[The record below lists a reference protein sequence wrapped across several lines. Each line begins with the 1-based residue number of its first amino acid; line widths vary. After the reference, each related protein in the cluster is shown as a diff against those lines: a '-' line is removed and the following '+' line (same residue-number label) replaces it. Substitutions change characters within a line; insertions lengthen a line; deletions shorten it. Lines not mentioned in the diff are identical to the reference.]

1 MGDIKKLAGQTAI
14 YGIPTIIG
22 RFLNYLL
29 VPIYTYSLAADRY
42 GVVSELYAY
51 VSFLMIVLTYGM
63 ETAFFRFSQTEKDK
77 RTVFNTA
84 MLSLFTTTTLF
95 LLVTL
100 LNLSK
105 ISSLMGYADNRN
117 YIAMFLI
124 IVSLDALRAIPY
136 AKLRLDNRA
145 GRFALIKSVDIFSNI
160 GFNLLFF
167 FVLKPDDL
175 VGCIFLSNLLAS
187 AIAMLMLAPEYM
199 RFRLKIDRKLLKR
212 MLLYGL
218 PVMLGGLAGMVN
230 ETFDRIA
237 LKHLAVCPTGESDC
251 HAYLMQ
257 QIGIYG
263 ACYKLSII
271 MSLFIQAFKF
281 AAEPFF
287 FSKMR
292 NKDAKQTYAL
302 VMRFYTLFLLAI
314 FLGVVAY
321 MDLFQYFVGKEY
333 REGLAIVPI
342 LLLANLCLGVY
353 YNLSIW
359 YKVSDKT
366 VYGAYIS
373 GIGAAITLA
382 LNFVLVPRF
391 GYMGAAW
398 TTLICYA
405 AIMVICYGFGQRFYP
420 VNYPVKRLF
429 LYFLLALGL
438 FFAMS
443 GIRFEAL
450 AARLCFNS
458 AMLLVFLGVVFAFE
472 RRTLASKQE

>member
-100 LNLSK
+100 VNLSK
-105 ISSLMGYADNRN
+105 ISSIMGYQDNRN

-167 FVLKPDDL
+167 FVIKPDDL

-199 RFRLKIDRKLLKR
+199 HFRLKIDRNLLKS

-237 LKHLAVCPTGESDC
+237 LKHLAVCPSGESDC
-251 HAYLMQ
+251 HSYLMQ

-287 FSKMR
+287 FSKMK

-333 REGLAIVPI
+333 REGLSIVPI

-359 YKVSDKT
+359 YKVSDRT
-366 VYGAYIS
+366 IYGAYIS
-373 GIGAAITLA
+373 GIGAAVTLA

-405 AIMVICYGFGQRFYP
+405 AIMIICYGFGQRFYP

-429 LYFLLALGL
+429 AYFVLALGL

-458 AMLLVFLGVVFAFE
+458 VMLLVFLAAVFVFE
-472 RRTLASKQE
+472 RRARVKEK